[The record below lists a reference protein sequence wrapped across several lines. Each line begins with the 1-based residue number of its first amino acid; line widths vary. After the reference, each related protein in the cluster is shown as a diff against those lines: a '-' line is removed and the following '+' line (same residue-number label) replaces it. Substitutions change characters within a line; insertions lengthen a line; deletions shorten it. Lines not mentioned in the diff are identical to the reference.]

1 MVKNVTYIRITLW
14 AMIAINSLFLWSEFM
29 DGLLPISAA
38 FIAGEIE
45 SVRTPLM
52 IIEFL
57 AVATLFVDLVVRY
70 DRNKERLQTLHVLA
84 VGFCV
89 TSFTFQ
95 IFVYYMD
102 SAFLK

>member
-1 MVKNVTYIRITLW
+1 
-14 AMIAINSLFLWSEFM
+14 MIAINTLFLWSEFM
-29 DGLLPISAA
+29 DGLSPISAA
-38 FIAGEIE
+38 LIAGKIE

-52 IIEFL
+52 IIEL
-57 AVATLFVDLVVRY
+57 IAIATLFVDLVVRY
-70 DRNKERLQTLHVLA
+70 DRIKSRLKALHILA

-89 TSFTFQ
+89 ASFIFQ